1 MIKYHGKAKMQQQKV
16 LNNIIKDCFW
26 DLNFTDKDLNNI
38 INSKDIKRKSF
49 LFDKILLNS
58 SNLFIDLKIFN
69 SDDLK
74 ILIEK
79 FEVPNFNY
87 DYIFRRKNIVEVYFL
102 DKPLLIEEL
111 KWVT

>member
-1 MIKYHGKAKMQQQKV
+1 MIRYQGKSKMQQQKI
-16 LNNIIKDCFW
+16 LDNIIKDCFW
-26 DLNFTDKDLNNI
+26 DLDFTDKDINDI

-58 SNLFIDLKIFN
+58 TNLILDLKIFRKN
-69 SDDLK
+69 DLK

-102 DKPLLIEEL
+102 DKPLLIDEL